1 MWSVSTQM
9 KGNGYMDDLFNLVI
23 AACGDPKRGFWH
35 KDVKSQAVKKHIAA
49 TARKTRADL
58 LGAQKFVVCDS
69 LLRHA
74 VAASCSPPQT
84 LLDMF
89 EIGVPPFDNMWI
101 EWDDKK
107 RVPML
112 FDTMDELGW
121 ERGADPAPET
131 WQDTIGL
138 HVRRSSDRGVNNYDV
153 EQYCFI
159 ENPDG
164 KGGKIAM
171 PTFAVQFCP
180 DGPVKW
186 EPERLVAVEERDK
199 SEGYMRAS
207 QHVHGERLISPIY
220 VHNHGGKHKKQMT
233 DVFERT
239 LLTLGNLG
247 GAHLLQQISDT
258 RSSSASVRDEAEKF
272 LQEQRNSSID
282 MWVGDLRFLIAV
294 LALVNYPHTVIERK
308 MEKGIRRVAF
318 GRPVPRN
325 ELRLLEIDLPKP
337 RGTTRYERMFKG
349 GGGKKRRHVRRGHW
363 RRYRRKDGTVVTR
376 WIGEQWVGSAEVG
389 TIVHDYY
396 LKSKGAK

>member
-1 MWSVSTQM
+1 MS
-9 KGNGYMDDLFNLVI
+9 DLFNLVV

-35 KDVKSQAVKKHIAA
+35 KDVKSQTIKKHIAA
-49 TARKTRADL
+49 TARTTRADL
-58 LGAQKFVVCDS
+58 LGAQKFIVCDS
-69 LLRHA
+69 LLQHA
-74 VAASCSPPQT
+74 VTASLAPPQT
-84 LLDMF
+84 LLDRF
-89 EIGVPPFDNMWI
+89 EVGVPPFDNMWI

-107 RVPML
+107 RIPML
-112 FDTMDELGW
+112 FETMDELGW
-121 ERGADPAPET
+121 ERGEDPAPEA

-138 HVRRSSDRGVNNYDV
+138 HIRRSRDKGINNYDV
-153 EQYCFI
+153 EQFCFI

-171 PTFAVQFCP
+171 PSFSVQFCP
-180 DGPVKW
+180 DAPILY
-186 EPERLVAVEERDK
+186 EPERLVSTVGQK
-199 SEGYMRAS
+199 SEESLMRAN
-207 QHVHGERLISPIY
+207 QHIHGERLISPTY
-220 VHNHGGKHKKQMT
+220 VHNHGGKRTKRMT

-239 LLTLGNLG
+239 LLTLGNFG
-247 GAHLLQQISDT
+247 GAHLLDWVAAT
-258 RSSSASVRDEAEKF
+258 RSSSASARDEAEKF
-272 LQEQRNSSID
+272 LQQERNSSID

-376 WIGEQWVGSAEVG
+376 WIEEQWVGSAEVG
-389 TIVHDYY
+389 TIVHDYE